1 MCFILEEPGFHYSG
15 VLPLVF
21 AKGGEMGGMA
31 EGGVQEEGSSH
42 FAPWFSVSDTN
53 QSSSVLLNK
62 HKQANE
68 TPFDSS
74 LAQLIWPD

>member
-21 AKGGEMGGMA
+21 AEGGETGGMA

-42 FAPWFSVSDTN
+42 FVPWFSVFLTQTRAPHCCYTSTN
-53 QSSSVLLNK
+53 KLMKHLLIL
-62 HKQANE
+62 H
-68 TPFDSS
+68 
-74 LAQLIWPD
+74 